1 MKLLAKGV
9 SLALVACVFT
19 ACASRSRSP
28 ETFSFAMMGDTQY
41 SRAEEE
47 LFPEMLKSI
56 DEAQV
61 EFVVHIGDFKAGS
74 NAPCTDE
81 LYQRRHT
88 EFNRSRHPLIYTPG
102 DNEWV
107 DCRRPSNGPFVPL
120 ERLQKLREIFF
131 AKPESLGQK
140 RITLRRQSDVF
151 ANDADLA
158 VYREN
163 TMWEMGGVIFITL
176 NIQGSNDN
184 KGFDA
189 DNNREQIIRT
199 RANVAWLKHALAR
212 TKRIDAIGLV
222 VFQQANP
229 GFEEKTDDVQKSGYR
244 DFLQTF
250 EIEAE
255 AFGKPILFAHGD
267 SHQFRIMQPYLSP
280 LDKRPIAN
288 VTRLETYGSPFTNW
302 VHVTVDQRA
311 PQSPFVI
318 SSGNFGLPIK
328 SQ

>member
-1 MKLLAKGV
+1 MKLLAKSV

-19 ACASRSRSP
+19 ACASRSRGP

-47 LFPEMLKSI
+47 VFPEMLKSI
-56 DEAQV
+56 NEAQV

-88 EFNRSRHPLIYTPG
+88 EFNRSEHPLIYIPG

-107 DCRRPSNGPFVPL
+107 DCRRPTNGPFVPL

-140 RITLRRQSDVF
+140 RLALSRQSDVF
-151 ANDADLA
+151 VHDPDFSR
-158 VYREN
+158 YREN
-163 TMWEMGGVIFITL
+163 TMWEMGGVVFITL

-199 RANVAWLKHALAR
+199 RANVAWLKHAIAR
-212 TKRIDAIGLV
+212 ATRADAIGLA
-222 VFQQANP
+222 VFLQANP
-229 GFEEKTDDVQKSGYR
+229 GFEEKPEDALKSGFH
-244 DFLQTF
+244 DFLQAF
-250 EIEAE
+250 ETEAK

-280 LDKRPIAN
+280 IDRQPIAN

-302 VHVTVDQRA
+302 VHVTVDRRA

-318 SSGNFGLPIK
+318 SSGNFGPPVK